1 MFVILEK
8 KKEKIQMS
16 EISEMLEEISAS
28 RNKISKITD
37 DNELYHSHF
46 SKFFA
51 TLESGT
57 LSEKIKDYF
66 YEEQTFQQDMYV
78 KQNSILNDLE
88 QEIRRNESKV
98 EEMKNSTDEDE
109 ADTDEEN

>member
-1 MFVILEK
+1 
-8 KKEKIQMS
+8 MS
-16 EISEMLEEISAS
+16 EIDKIPEALAES
-28 RNKISKITD
+28 RNRISKITD

-78 KQNSILNDLE
+78 KQDMQILTRLISALSICW
-88 QEIRRNESKV
+88 
-98 EEMKNSTDEDE
+98 
-109 ADTDEEN
+109 

>member
-1 MFVILEK
+1 
-8 KKEKIQMS
+8 MS

-46 SKFFA
+46 SKFFE
-51 TLESGT
+51 TLDSGT
-57 LSEKIKDYF
+57 LSEKTKEYF
-66 YEEQTFQQDMYV
+66 YDEQTCQNDLYV

>member
-1 MFVILEK
+1 MREID
-8 KKEKIQMS
+8 KIP
-16 EISEMLEEISAS
+16 EALAES
-28 RNKISKITD
+28 RNRISKITD

-57 LSEKIKDYF
+57 LSEKIKDCF

-78 KQNSILNDLE
+78 KQNSILSDLE
-88 QEIRRNESKV
+88 QEIRRSETKA
-98 EEMKNSTDEDE
+98 EEMQESTDEGE
-109 ADTDEEN
+109 ADKDENGNNYR